1 MEICLPFELLGKG
14 VFLFLNSSTQTTRQI
29 REFIK
34 FHGGHIFNFLDKK
47 VDAIII
53 DKTLLR
59 KTTDL
64 KLPKPKFTR
73 SQQMVDKANKKSGS
87 FSVESFAAKWSIPII
102 DYKEILYHCK
112 TDFHQ
117 QDKSIRYNVKK
128 LQAPFIKV
136 EDQSRKYRPEFV
148 EFKSFPFMDIT
159 VPMSC
164 SPFDTWYKQNSAAN
178 KDLISIKRDQQ
189 NKQYFCELCGEKYAE
204 LQSHLDTAEHKH
216 AAMDNDRYAG
226 VDALIKQG
234 VSLKDFERSVKEKN
248 SVRSCDD
255 E

>member
-1 MEICLPFELLGKG
+1 LEICLPFELLGKG
-14 VFLFLNSSTQTTRQI
+14 VFLFLNRSTHSARQI
-29 REFIK
+29 KDLIK
-34 FHGGHIFNFLDKK
+34 FHGGHILNFLDKK
-47 VDAIII
+47 VDVIII

-59 KTTDL
+59 KTTQL
-64 KLPKPKFTR
+64 KLPKTKITR
-73 SQQMVDKANKKSGS
+73 SQQMIDKVNKKSGS

-102 DYKEILYHCK
+102 DHREVLYHCN

-117 QDKSIRYNVKK
+117 QDMSIGYNIKN

-148 EFKSFPFMDIT
+148 ELKSFPFMDIT

-164 SPFDTWYKQNSAAN
+164 SPFDTWYKQNLAAN
-178 KDLISIKRDQQ
+178 EDVKGDRQ
-189 NKQYFCELCGEKYAE
+189 NKQCFCELCGEKYGE

-216 AAMDNDRYAG
+216 AAMDKDHFAG
-226 VDALIKQG
+226 VDALIKRG
-234 VSLKDFERSVKEKN
+234 VSLKDFVKSVKEKN